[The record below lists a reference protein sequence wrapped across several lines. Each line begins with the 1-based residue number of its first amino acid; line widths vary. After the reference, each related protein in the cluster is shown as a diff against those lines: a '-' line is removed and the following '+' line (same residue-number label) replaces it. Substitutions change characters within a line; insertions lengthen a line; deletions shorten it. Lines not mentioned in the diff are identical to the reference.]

1 VILFIDSTWF
11 TAIPPLRAMWAPI
24 GEQAC
29 VPITGEHEDRRT
41 LAGVLNI
48 KSGDYLQYVSAHF
61 NQTDFQTILHLT
73 RAHWRGWHMVLFL
86 DKHPAHRAHASRR
99 LARALGIE
107 LRWLP
112 TACSELNPVDHLWR
126 PTKQEVAANEGTPQL
141 DATVTNAWKYLERM
155 SRRER
160 LRKAGVLSDSFWLKD
175 VLEELN

>member
-11 TAIPPLRAMWAPI
+11 TELPPLRAMWAPI

-41 LAGVLNI
+41 LVGVLNI
-48 KSGDYLQYVSAHF
+48 KTGDYLQYVSAHF
-61 NQTDFQTILHLT
+61 NQTDFQAVLHLM
-73 RAHWRGWHMVLFL
+73 RAHWRGWHLVLFL
-86 DKHPAHRAHASRR
+86 DKHPAHRAKASRQ
-99 LARALGIE
+99 LARELSIQ

-126 PTKQEVAANEGTPQL
+126 PVKQDVAANEGTPRL

-155 SRRER
+155 SPRER

-175 VLEELN
+175 VLEELG